1 MTLEQLKKICRSL
14 KAVEEKMPFDDQ
26 VLVFM
31 VRGKMFCLTDIVDY
45 QFINLKCDP
54 DEAMIFREIYPEV
67 TAGYHMNKRH
77 WISVYDHDDII
88 RELIEDL
95 IQNSYELVVTKL
107 KKFDRQRIEI
117 IKSLAH

>member
-26 VLVFM
+26 ILVFT

-45 QFINLKCDP
+45 RFINLKCDP

-77 WISVYDHDDII
+77 WNSVNVHGS
-88 RELIEDL
+88 LSEDL
-95 IQNSYELVVTKL
+95 LQEWIVNSYELVVAKL
-107 KKFDRQRIEI
+107 PKKVQKELSEQI
-117 IKSLAH
+117 